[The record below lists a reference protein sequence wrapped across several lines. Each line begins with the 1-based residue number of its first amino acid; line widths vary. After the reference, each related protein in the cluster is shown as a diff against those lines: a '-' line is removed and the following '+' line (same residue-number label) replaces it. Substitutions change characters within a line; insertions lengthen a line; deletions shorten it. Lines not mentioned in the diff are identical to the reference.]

1 MPTTYSQPYN
11 VLNVNCPSRRVLN
24 LLADKWTMLV
34 IIALD
39 RGTRRHSQLM
49 REIGG
54 ISQKMLTQTL
64 RSLEQDGL
72 VQRTVYPVVPP
83 MVEYSLT
90 PLGKTLTEPI
100 QAIRTWAEQYLPE
113 VEKARAGYVH
123 AMTDEQLQKRFG

>member
-39 RGTRRHSQLM
+39 HGTRRHSQLM

-123 AMTDEQLQKRFG
+123 AMQDAQERTG